1 MKISNLKEKL
11 LLVSASLV
19 WGSSYPLSKMA
30 FNYMGTLTMISL
42 RFLIGSIVI
51 AIFFHKNLKTLKKS
65 ILKNGIIIGFFLFL
79 GMYFATY
86 GVEYTSASK
95 AGFLSCLHIVFIP
108 FLSFILFKKKITKK
122 ELVGSL
128 ITLMGVPLLTITS
141 LTNFSV
147 NYGDILCLI
156 GSLMFAL
163 MIIFSDKFA
172 KEEDP
177 IVLAIIELF
186 TVGILSSILAVKIE
200 NYALII
206 NLKSLFVTLAL
217 SLFCTAYCYVTL
229 LCTQKKVNSV
239 EAGLIL
245 TFEPLFAVL
254 FSFLFLGEILS
265 FKASIG
271 AVLIMFGI
279 IFGGVL

>member
-1 MKISNLKEKL
+1 MKIDNFKEKL
-11 LLVSASLV
+11 LLVSAALV
-19 WGSSYPLSKMA
+19 WGSSYPLSKVA

-42 RFLIGSIVI
+42 RFLIGSIIVG
-51 AIFFHKNLKTLKKS
+51 IFFYKNLKTTKKS
-65 ILKNGIIIGFFLFL
+65 TLKNGIIIGFFLFL

-86 GVEYTSASK
+86 GIEYTTASN

-108 FLSFILFKKKITKK
+108 FLSFILYKKKISKK
-122 ELVGSL
+122 EMAGSL
-128 ITLMGVPLLTITS
+128 ITLAGVPLLTLTS
-141 LTNFSV
+141 LTNFSA

-156 GSLMFAL
+156 GSVMFAL

-177 IVLAIIELF
+177 IVLGIIELF
-186 TVGILSSILAVKIE
+186 TVGILSSILAIKFE
-200 NYALII
+200 NYEVIL
-206 NLKSLFVTLAL
+206 NLKSLVVIL
-217 SLFCTAYCYVTL
+217 SLACFCTAYCYVTL
-229 LCTQKKVNSV
+229 LYTQKKVNSV

-271 AVLIMFGI
+271 AILIMFGI